1 MTDYSI
7 WVLEYG
13 FVDKFPA
20 SNLFAAQPNEGH
32 RRMPYCFALVRSA
45 DRCILVDTG
54 FADDA
59 TYQRLTAKYGYTQWA
74 APTEVLRR
82 VGVRAEDVDTVIL
95 THNHFD
101 HAGCAAEFRNAHL
114 YIQRREITEYR
125 AALALPRRFEFLTR
139 SCEPG
144 LPDLFDARARA
155 GLATL
160 ADGELE
166 VLPGVVLWPAFGTH
180 TAGSQV
186 VLINSRPNGAWL
198 LAGDNVYAYENVEG
212 LHGDGILAPIG
223 MTTGSAADWLRFADR
238 MLSAVGGDTR
248 RILPFHE
255 GRLWERF
262 PSREY
267 DDGLHLA
274 EISLAPGHASLL
286 LAPSDGPAGRTGR
299 AAAWPPRSRGAC
311 PATG

>member
-1 MTDYSI
+1 VSDYSI

-13 FVDKFPA
+13 FVDRFPA

-45 DRCILVDTG
+45 RRCILVDTG

-59 TYQRLTAKYGYTQWA
+59 TYRRLATKYGHTQWA

-82 VGVRAEDVDTVIL
+82 AGVDADEVDTVIL

-101 HAGCAAEFRNAHL
+101 HAGCAGQFRNAHI
-114 YIQRREITEYR
+114 YIQRREITSFR
-125 AALALPRRFEFLTR
+125 AARGLPRRFEFLTR
-139 SCEPG
+139 SCEPA
-144 LPDLFDARARA
+144 LPELLDRRGAA

-166 VLPGVVLWPAFGTH
+166 VAPGVVLWPAFGTH

-186 VLINSRPNGAWL
+186 VSVTTARNGRWL
-198 LAGDNVYAYENVEG
+198 LAGDNVYAYENLEG
-212 LHGDGILAPIG
+212 LHGDGILAPIA
-223 MTTGSAADWLRFADR
+223 MTTGSAADWLRLADS

-248 RILPFHE
+248 RIIPFHE
-255 GRLWERF
+255 ARLWERF
-262 PSREY
+262 AAREFA
-267 DDGLHLA
+267 DGLHIA
-274 EISLAPGHASLL
+274 EI
-286 LAPSDGPAGRTGR
+286 T
-299 AAAWPPRSRGAC
+299 
-311 PATG
+311 

>member
-13 FVDKFPA
+13 FVDQFPA
-20 SNLFAAQPNEGH
+20 SNLFAAQPNEGY

-45 DRCILVDTG
+45 QRCILVDTG

-59 TYQRLTAKYGYTQWA
+59 TYRRLTAKYGRTQWA
-74 APTEVLRR
+74 TPTEVLRR
-82 VGVRAEDVDTVIL
+82 AGVSADDVDTVIL

-114 YIQRREITEYR
+114 YIQRREISEYR
-125 AALALPRRFEFLTR
+125 AARAMPRRFEFLTR
-139 SCEPG
+139 SCEPT
-144 LPDLFDARARA
+144 LPELFDKRGAA

-166 VLPGVVLWPAFGTH
+166 VAPGVVLWPAPGTH

-186 VLINSRPNGAWL
+186 VSITTERNGRWL
-198 LAGDNVYAYENVEG
+198 FAGDNVYTYENLEG
-212 LHGDGILAPIG
+212 LHGDGILAPIA
-223 MTTGSAADWLRFADR
+223 MTTGSAADWLRFADS
-238 MLSAVGGDTR
+238 MLAAVGGDTR
-248 RILPFHE
+248 RIVPFHE

-262 PSREY
+262 PSREFA
-267 DDGLHLA
+267 DGLHLA
-274 EISLAPGHASLL
+274 EV
-286 LAPSDGPAGRTGR
+286 
-299 AAAWPPRSRGAC
+299 C
-311 PATG
+311 